1 MKKDNHLKQLSILTA
16 AALAISATPL
26 ANADNTPNPFGMTEL
41 SQGYNLAAAEGKC
54 GESKCGG
61 SKNKTSEGKCGE
73 SKCGSNKD
81 SKASEAKCGE
91 GKCGASKKAKAAESK
106 CGEAKC
112 GGK

>member
-16 AALAISATPL
+16 AVLAVSTAPL
-26 ANADNTPNPFGMTEL
+26 ANADNSPNPFGMTEL

-61 SKNKTSEGKCGE
+61 NKNKTSEAKCGE

-81 SKASEAKCGE
+81 SKTAES
-91 GKCGASKKAKAAESK
+91 KCGASKKAKAAESK

-112 GGK
+112 GGNN